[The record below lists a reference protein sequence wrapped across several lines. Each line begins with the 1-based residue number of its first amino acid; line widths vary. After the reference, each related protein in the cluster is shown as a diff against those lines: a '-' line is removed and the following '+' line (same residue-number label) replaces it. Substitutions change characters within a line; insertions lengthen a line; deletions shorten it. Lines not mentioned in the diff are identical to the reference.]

1 MDPSEND
8 HTDKGEIFGAEAR
21 AWRKCLAVVKRLER
35 AVKLLK
41 DKENQGETILC
52 ETLKIAYGI

>member
-1 MDPSEND
+1 MDPSENV
-8 HTDKGEIFGAEAR
+8 HTDKGEIFGAEAT

-41 DKENQGETILC
+41 DKEN
-52 ETLKIAYGI
+52 